1 MPGQV
6 TVTTNEQRLDRVLS
20 ALERELLGAS
30 DEEIREAAVELGI
43 DPDMKGSIAWV
54 GVFFAAKIKPEEVFD
69 LDALREYLQRRRLTP
84 PERKD

>member
-30 DEEIREAAVELGI
+30 DEEIREAAGA
-43 DPDMKGSIAWV
+43 KGLKARPCAGRSRR
-54 GVFFAAKIKPEEVFD
+54 GETLNRAA
-69 LDALREYLQRRRLTP
+69 
-84 PERKD
+84 